1 MGEGNQ
7 PIIPRDNPL
16 ARKLAAIGQ
25 LNETYGTRA
34 QGGAGAPIVEETA
47 PSAGPGTVLPPPPV
61 PVTPEEEAELQRKFD
76 EQWGNHPA
84 AEPPVAAM
92 NQRVS
97 APRAVVT
104 SMPEGLAAIDLVHR
118 QVVATN
124 GVLYPI
130 DDKDHRELMV
140 FAFRIMVRGIAEQV
154 ARVAVSLGI
163 QEEVNGKPAAE
174 TQGEAVP
181 EVPGDQ
187 ASQ

>member
-1 MGEGNQ
+1 
-7 PIIPRDNPL
+7 
-16 ARKLAAIGQ
+16 
-25 LNETYGTRA
+25 
-34 QGGAGAPIVEETA
+34 
-47 PSAGPGTVLPPPPV
+47 V